1 MSKIIVSVSG
11 WCEADPSRTMFQYLG
26 DRDDVD
32 KLISGEQWLSLT
44 EDDRGDYILENVL
57 TAFKYSLDGE
67 YDQVDV
73 EVEEEGPKKYK
84 AGDMVY
90 WDDPEGLHS
99 GYYPITET
107 IGDDRLVL
115 RSGQEVS
122 IGEVSQK

>member
-1 MSKIIVSVSG
+1 MSKIIVSVAG

-67 YDQVDV
+67 YEQIDV

>member
-1 MSKIIVSVSG
+1 MSKIIVSVAG

-67 YDQVDV
+67 YDQIDV

>member
-1 MSKIIVSVSG
+1 MSKIIVSVAG

-115 RSGQEVS
+115 RSGKKVS
-122 IGEVSQK
+122 IGEVW

>member
-11 WCEADPSRTMFQYLG
+11 WCEADPSRTMFQYIG

-67 YDQVDV
+67 YEQIDV
-73 EVEEEGPKKYK
+73 EVEDE
-84 AGDMVY
+84 
-90 WDDPEGLHS
+90 
-99 GYYPITET
+99 
-107 IGDDRLVL
+107 
-115 RSGQEVS
+115 
-122 IGEVSQK
+122 